1 MNLEKRPLPPKK
13 ESARYPDSE
22 LNNRNGEGRVDCG
35 VVVVT
40 YNSAGHIEAAL
51 ASLKAAAAGMTL
63 RVVVVDNGSDDGTLA
78 LVREN
83 PNVICVETAANL
95 GYAGGINVGRQV
107 AGDYDALLVL
117 NPDVVLA
124 AGALREMFAALRY
137 PGVGIVAPMLL
148 DADGRCFPSLR
159 REPTP
164 MRAIG
169 DGLLGR
175 RLSWRPG
182 CLSEIVW
189 NHADYL
195 RPHAV
200 DWATGAAWLISSSCD
215 RVVGRWDERFFLY
228 SEEIDYAARARDAGF
243 LIYYQPTAR
252 VRHSEGGSGR
262 SDVLVALHAVNRIRY
277 MEKRGQWPRFFRAV
291 VILHEALRYRKPSHR
306 VALHA
311 VMRRSS
317 WQYIK
322 MSLQSG
328 GRLEK

>member
-1 MNLEKRPLPPKK
+1 MSLKKRLASLEKG
-13 ESARYPDSE
+13 SAWYPDSW
-22 LNNRNGEGRVDCG
+22 LNKRNEEGRVDCG
-35 VVVVT
+35 VVMVT
-40 YNSAGHIEAAL
+40 YNSARHIEAAL
-51 ASLKAAAAGMTL
+51 TSLKAAATGMTL

-78 LVREN
+78 LVRKH
-83 PNVICVETAANL
+83 PDVICVEASANL
-95 GYAGGINVGRQV
+95 GYAGGINVGREV

-124 AGALREMFAALRY
+124 SGALREMFTALRY
-137 PGVGIVAPMLL
+137 PSVGIVAPMLL
-148 DADGRCFPSLR
+148 DADGHCFPSLR

-182 CLSEIVW
+182 CLSETVW

-200 DWATGAAWLISSSCD
+200 DWATGAALLISSSCD
-215 RVVGRWDERFFLY
+215 CAVGRWDECFFLY

-243 LIYYQPTAR
+243 LIHYQPTAR
-252 VRHSEGGSGR
+252 VWHSGGGSGH
-262 SDVLVALHAVNRIRY
+262 SDLLVALHAVNRIRY
-277 MEKRGQWPRFFRAV
+277 MEKRGQWPRFFRAL
-291 VILHEALRYRKPSHR
+291 VILHEALRFPKPNHR
-306 VALHA
+306 AALQA
-311 VMRRSS
+311 VTRRSS
-317 WQYIK
+317 WQYIEK
-322 MSLQSG
+322 SLQSG